1 MRFVEFKTAISESIN
16 VPSGR
21 VGTEIADIQKVL
33 LLLGYKL
40 PQHGV
45 DGIRGPETSAA
56 VKQFQTDHGLQVDGD
71 PGPETVGKLNRIIVD
86 KKIKFD
92 KSTPADVKRSSGQ
105 AREIDTSVIQD
116 PDFNAKLEKVANAL
130 GIERDTL
137 FRIIKFETAGTFS
150 PTSHD
155 PKNVSIGLIGFTEPT
170 ARALGTS
177 KAELAKMTAVQQL
190 DYVYKFYKMN
200 NLRPGSDLGTMYMIT
215 FMPAFA
221 YSPDNIVLGK
231 EGGGTLMLP
240 NGRSSGLSMHL
251 VWDQNPA
258 FGKSRGKNSFT
269 VGDVKNTINR
279 RR

>member
-1 MRFVEFKTAISESIN
+1 MRFLEFKTDINESIEI
-16 VPSGR
+16 PSGR
-21 VGTEIADIQKVL
+21 VGTAVADIQKVL

-56 VKQFQTDHGLQVDGD
+56 VKQFQQDNGLEVDGD
-71 PGPETVGKLNRIIVD
+71 PGPETVGKLNQIIKD
-86 KKIKFD
+86 KNLKFT
-92 KSTPADVKRSSGQ
+92 KSTEADVKQTSGQ

-116 PDFNAKLEKVANAL
+116 PDFNKKLDKVANKL

-177 KAELAKMTAVQQL
+177 KAELAKMTAVEQL

-200 NLRPGSDLGTMYMIT
+200 NLRAGSDLGTMYMIT

-221 YSPDNIVLGK
+221 YSPDDVVLGK
-231 EGGGTLMLP
+231 QGGGTLMLP

-258 FGKSRGKNSFT
+258 FAKSKGRNSFT

-279 RR
+279 RY